1 MTDPSTIRA
10 WNINLPMAVSL
21 PLLSCEFSYT
31 EPLLTN
37 PIYKDITPPSTQ
49 KLQNQDSPPYILR
62 KDNLEFREEGIE
74 FSVQEVGSTC
84 VSVGHI
90 YFCHS
95 GPPLS
100 LNKRYWRPRNF
111 KAAYPAIPIIL
122 DEERKVERFH
132 SVFATFAHKTDF
144 AKVELEVGVDKDKN
158 IKLFTVAV
166 DHMNKAF
173 HTDSQLK
180 MEVRY
185 YGVNIFDWRMV
196 IFNTV
201 CWHGNRCTG

>member
-1 MTDPSTIRA
+1 M
-10 WNINLPMAVSL
+10 
-21 PLLSCEFSYT
+21 
-31 EPLLTN
+31 
-37 PIYKDITPPSTQ
+37 
-49 KLQNQDSPPYILR
+49 
-62 KDNLEFREEGIE
+62 
-74 FSVQEVGSTC
+74 
-84 VSVGHI
+84 
-90 YFCHS
+90 
-95 GPPLS
+95 
-100 LNKRYWRPRNF
+100 
-111 KAAYPAIPIIL
+111 
-122 DEERKVERFH
+122 ERFH

-158 IKLFTVAV
+158 IIKLFTVAV

-201 CWHGNRCTG
+201 AGGCGFNLLQPRLLYTVKHHI